1 MNVVK
6 KSQLTMGERVMCIN
20 KYNSEGYHD
29 PTTYQALT
37 NIIKGERA
45 EKNTAFKPLV
55 YICSPYSGDIDGNVK
70 RARGFC
76 RFALEKNCI
85 PIAPHLLF
93 PQFMNDDIPKERELA
108 MLMNMV
114 LLGKCNELWVFGER
128 VSKGMNAEIQRAK
141 QKRMTIRYFTEDLK
155 EESR

>member
-1 MNVVK
+1 
-6 KSQLTMGERVMCIN
+6 MCIN
-20 KYNSEGYHD
+20 KYNPEGYHD
-29 PTTYQALT
+29 PTVHEALV
-37 NIIKGERA
+37 NIIKEEEKAER
-45 EKNTAFKPLV
+45 KTAFKPLV
-55 YICSPYSGDIDGNVK
+55 YICSPYSGDVDRNVK
-70 RARGFC
+70 RARVFC

-93 PQFMNDDIPKERELA
+93 PQFVNDDIPKERELA

-128 VSKGMNAEIQRAK
+128 ISKGMNAEIQRAK

-155 EESR
+155 EEIR

>member
-1 MNVVK
+1 MY
-6 KSQLTMGERVMCIN
+6 IN

-55 YICSPYSGDIDGNVK
+55 YICSPYSGDIAGNVK
-70 RARGFC
+70 KARDFC
-76 RFALEKNCI
+76 RLAVDKNTI

-93 PQFMNDDIPKERELA
+93 PQFMNDDIPHERELA
-108 MLMNMV
+108 LFMNTV

-128 VSKGMNAEIQRAK
+128 VSKGMKAEIQRAK
-141 QKRMTIRYFTEDLK
+141 QKRMTIRYFTEDLE